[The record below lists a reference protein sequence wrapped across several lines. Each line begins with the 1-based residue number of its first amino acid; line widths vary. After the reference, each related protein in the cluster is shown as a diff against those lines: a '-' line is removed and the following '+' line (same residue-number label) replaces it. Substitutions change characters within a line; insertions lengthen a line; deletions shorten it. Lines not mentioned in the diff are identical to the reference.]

1 MKIEYVRNVQ
11 SGYMRIIM
19 SESLNKIEEEMLMRN
34 TIEGILP
41 VCWQKEDDKYLLR
54 YDITGKQA
62 LDVLLEN
69 TLVDENIMRSLLV
82 GVCVAV
88 KQLENEIA
96 KALGGR

>member
-34 TIEGILP
+34 TIAGILP

-54 YDITGKQA
+54 YDITGKQG
-62 LDVLLEN
+62 LDEFCKV
-69 TLVDENIMRSLLV
+69 
-82 GVCVAV
+82 
-88 KQLENEIA
+88 NEIH
-96 KALGGR
+96 